1 MNQQDR
7 DRFIT
12 LENDVRHIK
21 EDVSETKDKVEDFN
35 NKMTKIVNKL
45 FNDDETGEKGIIFQV
60 GENTL
65 KLKSVYVKIAVA
77 IGVSNGIGIVIGMM
91 L

>member
-7 DRFIT
+7 DRFIK
-12 LENDVRHIK
+12 LETDVTYIR
-21 EDVSETKDKVEDFN
+21 EDVSETKQKVEDFN

-45 FNDDETGEKGIIFQV
+45 FNDDETGEKGLIFQV

-65 KLKSVYVKIAVA
+65 RLKSVYVKIAVA
-77 IGVSNGIGIVIGMM
+77 MGVSNGIGIVIGMM